1 MTMTDPFD
9 RFLAAALA
17 PEERD
22 PDREFVARV
31 QAHVRLEEYL
41 RGQRRSAL
49 RRLAVESLGLL
60 FVAAGLIWLGRAAPV
75 AGFFA
80 ESPGLALAGLLAG
93 FGLLVFLFSS
103 QTSGASRSQVEFRPI
118 SNI

>member
-1 MTMTDPFD
+1 MTDPFD
-9 RFLAAALA
+9 RFLTDALA
-17 PEERD
+17 PDERD

-31 QAHVRLEEYL
+31 QAHIRLEEYL
-41 RGQRRSAL
+41 RGHRHSAL

-60 FVAAGLIWLGRAAPV
+60 FVAAGLIWLGRAEPV

-80 ESPGLALAGLLAG
+80 DSPGLALAGLLSG

-103 QTSGASRSQVEFRPI
+103 QTSGANGSQVELRPI

>member
-1 MTMTDPFD
+1 MSDNFD
-9 RFLAAALA
+9 RFLAEALA
-17 PEERD
+17 PKPRD

-31 QAHVRLEEYL
+31 QAHIRLEDYL
-41 RGQRRSAL
+41 RGQRRSAF

-60 FVAAGLIWLGRAAPV
+60 FVAAGLIWLGRAEPV

-80 ESPGLALAGLLAG
+80 DSPGVALAGLLCG
-93 FGLLVFLFSS
+93 FGLLVALFSS
-103 QTSGASRSQVEFRPI
+103 QTSETSRSQVEFQPI